1 MKIERFSRDGVA
13 RIGVAEVEKKLNA
26 ERSNFVDE
34 VDSQPSDAPA
44 GHLTGYKTKPYRMYV
59 LLMLLLV
66 YTLSCADKTMTS
78 VFAQPIISTFHL
90 TDSQWGLLS
99 GPPFAM
105 FYALM
110 GLPLAAWAD
119 RSKRVGILALCILVW
134 SIMAASCGLA
144 TGFLML
150 LVCRM
155 GVAVGEAGCGPI
167 SNSLIGDYFRP
178 AERPKVLSIWALGV
192 PIGIITSNLLGGV
205 IAGLDGAAT
214 GNWGS
219 GKGLSY
225 LLFGILGI
233 HVEGWR
239 LAFILVAAPGFLIA
253 PLVYF
258 SVKEP
263 PRGYSDPPAAVREG
277 VPSFR
282 SSLEELFRKP
292 AYWWVLLAG
301 FQIALATY
309 GVTAFQAP
317 LLQRS
322 HGLSAQ
328 QAAVQFGFPIGVAT
342 AFGSLLCGWLIEKL
356 TPRYFSVVAWL
367 PAIGAVAAAPF
378 YLIAFHSA
386 DLAQA
391 RIFWLCGAF
400 FSHSSLG
407 SQFAIGQGVV
417 SGRSRAVAIAVVLF
431 VTSGLGGSVGPYLL
445 GGISDH
451 FTSYYLRASGVAA
464 GLSPH
469 LCKIQSNL
477 TGAQL
482 QACHF
487 AASHGLR
494 DAISLVVCIFIS
506 AGFCF
511 AMCGMRLKRDY
522 VLRMET

>member
-1 MKIERFSRDGVA
+1 MKIVRFSTDSVE
-13 RIGVAEVEKKLNA
+13 RIGAVEVYKKLNP
-26 ERSNFVDE
+26 ERGTFMD
-34 VDSQPSDAPA
+34 DAGSQASDVLA
-44 GHLTGYKTKPYRMYV
+44 GHLTGYKTKPYRIYV
-59 LLMLLLV
+59 LLTLLMV

-78 VFAQPIISTFHL
+78 VFAQPIISSFHL

-110 GLPLAAWAD
+110 GLPFAAWAD

-144 TGFLML
+144 AGFLML
-150 LVCRM
+150 FVCRM

-178 AERPKVLSIWALGV
+178 AERPKILSIWTLGV
-192 PIGIITSNLLGGV
+192 PIGIAISNLLGGA
-205 IAGLDGAAT
+205 IAGLSGASA
-214 GNWGS
+214 GNGSS

-239 LAFILVAAPGFLIA
+239 LAFILVAAPGLLLA

-263 PRGYSDPPAAVREG
+263 PRGYSDPPTAVLQG
-277 VPSFR
+277 TPSFA
-282 SSLEELFRKP
+282 SSLKELLQKP

-317 LLQRS
+317 LLQRI

-342 AFGSLLCGWLIEKL
+342 GFGSLLCGWLIEKL
-356 TPRYFSVVAWL
+356 TPRYFSIVAWL

-386 DLAQA
+386 DLTQA

-417 SGRSRAVAIAVVLF
+417 SGRSRALAIAVVLF

-445 GGISDH
+445 GGISDS
-451 FTSYYLRASGVAA
+451 FTSSYLRASTVVA

-482 QACHF
+482 HACHL
-487 AASHGLR
+487 ASSLGLR
-494 DAISLVVCIFIS
+494 DAISLIVCIFIS

-511 AMCGMRLKRDY
+511 AMCAMRLKRDY
-522 VLRMET
+522 VVGLE

>member
-1 MKIERFSRDGVA
+1 MKIARVSTDSVE
-13 RIGVAEVEKKLNA
+13 RIGVVEVDKKLNE
-26 ERSNFVDE
+26 ERSSFMGE
-34 VDSQPSDAPA
+34 VDSQQSAMLA
-44 GHLTGYKTKPYRMYV
+44 GHLTGYKTKPYRLYV
-59 LLMLLLV
+59 LLTLLLV

-110 GLPLAAWAD
+110 GLPFAAWAD
-119 RSKRVGILALCILVW
+119 RSKRVGILTLCILIW
-134 SIMAASCGLA
+134 SVMAASCGLA
-144 TGFLML
+144 AGFLML
-150 LVCRM
+150 FVCRM

-167 SNSLIGDYFRP
+167 SNSLIGDYFKP
-178 AERPKVLSIWALGV
+178 AERPKVLSIWTLGV
-192 PIGIITSNLLGGV
+192 PIGIVTANLLGGAV
-205 IAGLDGAAT
+205 AGLDGAAT
-214 GNWGS
+214 G
-219 GKGLSY
+219 
-225 LLFGILGI
+225 ILGM

-239 LAFILVAAPGFLIA
+239 LAFILVAAPGLLLA

-263 PRGYSDPPAAVREG
+263 PRGYSDPPTAVLEG
-277 VPSFR
+277 MPSFA
-282 SSLEELFRKP
+282 SSLKELLHKP
-292 AYWWVLLAG
+292 AYRWVLLAG

-317 LLQRS
+317 LLQRI

-342 AFGSLLCGWLIEKL
+342 GVGSLLCGWLIEKL
-356 TPRYFSVVAWL
+356 TPRYFSIVAWL

-417 SGRSRAVAIAVVLF
+417 SGRSRALAIAVVLF

-445 GGISDH
+445 GGISDS
-451 FTSYYLRASGVAA
+451 FTSSYLRASTVVAS
-464 GLSPH
+464 LTPH

-477 TGAQL
+477 TDVQL
-482 QACHF
+482 HACHL
-487 AASHGLR
+487 ASSHGLR
-494 DAISLVVCIFIS
+494 DAISVIVCIFVS

-511 AMCGMRLKRDY
+511 AMCAIRLKRDY
-522 VLRMET
+522 VVGLE

>member
-1 MKIERFSRDGVA
+1 MKSARFSTDSVT
-13 RIGVAEVEKKLNA
+13 RIDVVEVDKRLDA
-26 ERSNFVDE
+26 ERSVSMD
-34 VDSQPSDAPA
+34 DACSQQRDILA
-44 GHLTGYKTKPYRMYV
+44 GHLTGYKTKPYRIYV

-90 TDSQWGLLS
+90 TDTQWGLLS

-110 GLPLAAWAD
+110 GLPFAAWAD

-144 TGFLML
+144 TGFLVL

-167 SNSLIGDYFRP
+167 SNSLIGDYFKP

-192 PIGIITSNLLGGV
+192 PIGIVASNLLGGA
-205 IAGLDGAAT
+205 IAGLDGVAT
-214 GNWGS
+214 GNWGW
-219 GKGLSY
+219 
-225 LLFGILGI
+225 LFGIFGM
-233 HVEGWR
+233 HVEKWR
-239 LAFILVAAPGFLIA
+239 LAFVLLAAPGFLVA
-253 PLVYF
+253 LLVYF

-263 PRGYSDPPAAVREG
+263 PRGYSDPPTAVRQG
-277 VPSFR
+277 ALSFA
-282 SSLEELFRKP
+282 SSLKELLRKP

-342 AFGSLLCGWLIEKL
+342 GFGSLLFGWLIEKL
-356 TPRYFSVVAWL
+356 TPSYFSIVAWL
-367 PAIGAVAAAPF
+367 PAIGAVAAVPF
-378 YLIAFHSA
+378 YLIAFHSTS
-386 DLAQA
+386 LAQV

-417 SGRSRAVAIAVVLF
+417 SSRSRAVSIAVLLF

-445 GGISDH
+445 GGISDS
-451 FTSYYLRASGVAA
+451 FTSSYLRASSVAA

-482 QACHF
+482 HACHL
-487 AASHGLR
+487 ASSHGLR
-494 DAISLVVCIFIS
+494 DAISLIVCIFIS

-511 AMCGMRLKRDY
+511 AMCGVKLKRDY
-522 VLRMET
+522 VLRMEA